1 MSLDDILKII
11 DSSKLPK
18 GEDKKE
24 IEIADSL
31 KPTFENVA
39 REFITK
45 TLYKI
50 LYSNEMPNFTFD
62 FREDEAIEFIEKTLQ
77 DYRNEYTDK
86 PFDKELKERILQ
98 KLREKSNNNNTQ
110 PVMIVKDY
118 KKFFEMLRQFY
129 ERNIELFFL
138 RTKNPYFP
146 VYEKDNCLEQI
157 WLRATPDDFNNP
169 EEFLRKQ
176 VEMIRDRTFEKYDN
190 ETYLGKLNSL
200 DGNIVCVK
208 NGIARTWDE
217 NSREFEITIYDK
229 RYYYNTDKFNRKR
242 YKLPVIRY
250 GIYTEDG
257 KKICRIGSV
266 QNKNDEKDKDDDLN
280 ESINVARRELNKGEL
295 KKENYREKVEP
306 AKTLALSI
314 FLNFLSREGITEI
327 EVPGMYVLDYEY
339 HRKRGIE
346 LKRKFDTI
354 WTEENKREE
363 PRIYEEEKNYLSKN
377 YEKED
382 IISEIKTERF
392 IYNVK
397 RLLSH
402 YPNGEIKS
410 YPGDVDSF
418 LHLSIPVVKS
428 ENEINGDIL
437 REFYRLVKEKYL
449 ENER

>member
-11 DSSKLPK
+11 DSSELPK

-62 FREDEAIEFIEKTLQ
+62 FRENEAIEFIEKTLQ

-146 VYEKDNCLEQI
+146 VYEK
-157 WLRATPDDFNNP
+157 
-169 EEFLRKQ
+169 
-176 VEMIRDRTFEKYDN
+176 
-190 ETYLGKLNSL
+190 
-200 DGNIVCVK
+200 
-208 NGIARTWDE
+208 
-217 NSREFEITIYDK
+217 
-229 RYYYNTDKFNRKR
+229 
-242 YKLPVIRY
+242 
-250 GIYTEDG
+250 
-257 KKICRIGSV
+257 
-266 QNKNDEKDKDDDLN
+266 
-280 ESINVARRELNKGEL
+280 
-295 KKENYREKVEP
+295 
-306 AKTLALSI
+306 
-314 FLNFLSREGITEI
+314 
-327 EVPGMYVLDYEY
+327 
-339 HRKRGIE
+339 
-346 LKRKFDTI
+346 
-354 WTEENKREE
+354 
-363 PRIYEEEKNYLSKN
+363 
-377 YEKED
+377 ED